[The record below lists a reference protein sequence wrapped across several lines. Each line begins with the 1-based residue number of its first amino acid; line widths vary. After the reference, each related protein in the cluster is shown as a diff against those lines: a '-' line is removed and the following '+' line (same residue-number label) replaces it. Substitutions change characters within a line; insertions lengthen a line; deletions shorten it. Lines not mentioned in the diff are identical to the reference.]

1 MAKRWIQIAPFGE
14 FPHPAGVVQVIDAA
28 AVKAMADSFD
38 PDRKALI
45 DFDHYSDLSNAQKE
59 AVDDAGVAL
68 PSEAAGW
75 IEDVEAREDGLYGL
89 ANFNRAGERA
99 IGDEKYRF
107 VSPVWLRRD
116 CEAAG
121 EGRLRPMKLSK
132 VGLTNEPNI
141 RVIAPIANRE
151 GAEPMAG
158 PMCALSNAAPVENPA
173 SIIAPEKA
181 QPQPKGNEMREKLIA
196 ALGLDAEAT
205 DEQILE
211 AVAAMKNSEA
221 EDEKKAKELEN
232 AETEAAKKDE
242 EIEDLKNRL
251 ATANKAA
258 IEAKADAVIAEHA
271 DKIENREDT
280 RAALLAN
287 FDATVK
293 LLNAIKAPA
302 ATLPNRADGKLPEGE
317 EKKPTLTGIER
328 TQAAFA
334 AGK

>member
-1 MAKRWIQIAPFGE
+1 MGE
-14 FPHPAGVVQVIDAA
+14 FPHPAGVVQVLDAA
-28 AVKAMADSFD
+28 AIKAMADSFD
-38 PDRKALI
+38 PGRKALI
-45 DFDHYSDLSNAQKE
+45 DFDHYSDLSSAQKK
-59 AVDDAGVAL
+59 AIDDAGVAL

-75 IEDVEAREDGLYGL
+75 IENVEAREDGLYGL

-116 CEAAG
+116 CEQAG
-121 EGRLRPMKLSK
+121 DGRLRPMRLSK

-158 PMCALSNAAPVENPA
+158 PMCALANAEPVENPA
-173 SIIAPEKA
+173 SHI
-181 QPQPKGNEMREKLIA
+181 QPDSEPDTKGNTIMREKLIE

-211 AVAAMKNSEA
+211 AVTAMKNSKA
-221 EDEKKAKELEN
+221 NDEKKDAEIAAAK
-232 AETEAAKKDE
+232 TEAE
-242 EIEDLKNRL
+242 EMKNR
-251 ATANKAA
+251 AVAAEAKIAAADKAA
-258 IEAKADAVIAEHA
+258 LEAKVEAALVEHA
-271 DKIENREDT
+271 DKIANREDT
-280 RAALLAN
+280 RAAMLAN

-293 LLNAIKAPA
+293 LLKAIKAPA
-302 ATLPNRADGKLPEGE
+302 ATLPNRANGKLPEVE
-317 EKKPTLTGIER
+317 DKKPVLTGIAR
-328 TQAAFA
+328 AAAAFA